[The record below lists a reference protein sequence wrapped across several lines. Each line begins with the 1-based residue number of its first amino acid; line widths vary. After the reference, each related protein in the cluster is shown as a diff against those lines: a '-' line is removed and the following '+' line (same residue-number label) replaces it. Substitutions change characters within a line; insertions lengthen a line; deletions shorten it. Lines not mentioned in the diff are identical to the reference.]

1 MGVLG
6 VKKRSSETGHPRRS
20 MKARMS
26 AGWGYPTESS
36 GLPCGKFGV
45 TAWKFRGYPVE
56 NSALP
61 QAIIPP
67 NSSRMYFI
75 ARWVIDEFCGSEERR
90 LWAIGNRLGQKQWKP
105 DGSQR
110 YSCAEWRGKG

>member
-36 GLPCGKFGV
+36 GLPCGKVGV

-61 QAIIPP
+61 QALAVATLLAYVLPLFDSYRR
-67 NSSRMYFI
+67 NSRDGFGGKGASCAGRP
-75 ARWVIDEFCGSEERR
+75 
-90 LWAIGNRLGQKQWKP
+90 AIGVIR
-105 DGSQR
+105 
-110 YSCAEWRGKG
+110 WRRPRR